1 MAAPDKRQTAAPRG
15 PRVLELVSKPPTAT
29 LTPITFDNHRRN
41 PVKLTFKPNHGES
54 LPKGSSGATSSNSSR
69 VVVNGNA
76 QGFGLILSNSTTRH
90 QPSATVEKAFE
101 LDMPSSS
108 QGSRDHAAS
117 SKGRDASDAYPTPN
131 TPPLTAGTSSPARA
145 SSVDDDNRDRG
156 PVPPPPTEPAPPVP
170 TPPPFDD
177 VPTLDAPPSPPP
189 TDRQPSPIVE
199 DPAPEPERE
208 PDPPRGP
215 TPPPPFET
223 LKIQACKTIYD
234 PKIEGLASK
243 DKGKALEK
251 RHNGEVPE
259 GQPPVIVV
267 DPRLKM
273 SDEQKYGMKGRRP
286 LRPKLYSFTPYEVC
300 VVFGILGAFAHRNS
314 SVGCKFTRTS
324 AVGASA
330 CDIDH

>member
-1 MAAPDKRQTAAPRG
+1 MAPPDKRQTTAPRG
-15 PRVLELVSKPPTAT
+15 PRVLELVSKPPKVT
-29 LTPITFDNHRRN
+29 LTPIPFDNQRRN
-41 PVKLTFKPNHGES
+41 PVKLTFKPLNGES
-54 LPKGSSGATSSNSSR
+54 LPRGSAAAISSNSSR
-69 VVVNGNA
+69 VVVDGNA
-76 QGFGLILSNSTTRH
+76 QGFGLILSNTTARH

-101 LDMPSSS
+101 LDVPPSS
-108 QGSRDHAAS
+108 QAAS
-117 SKGRDASDAYPTPN
+117 SKGCEASDAYPTPN

-145 SSVDDDNRDRG
+145 GSVDDDTRDREL
-156 PVPPPPTEPAPPVP
+156 VPPPPTEPAPPVP

-177 VPTLDAPPSPPP
+177 APFDDAPTHDAPPSPPP

-199 DPAPEPERE
+199 DPAPELEPEPE
-208 PDPPRGP
+208 PPRGP

-223 LKIQACKTIYD
+223 VNIQAWKTIYD

-251 RHNGEVPE
+251 RHHGQVPE
-259 GQPPVIVV
+259 GQPPILVV

-300 VVFGILGAFAHRNS
+300 TCVRHAP
-314 SVGCKFTRTS
+314 RTYL
-324 AVGASA
+324 
-330 CDIDH
+330 HL